1 MRSDTGWL
9 PNTLHEVIVSNEAA
23 LKVVLIEDSPVLRQ
37 MLCDILEEIRGLE
50 IVGEVEAEDQALAML
65 EQQKPDVAIID
76 LELSKGNGLNV
87 LRQIYAQ
94 PDRYRSLQA
103 VVFSNHAHASVR
115 ERCRLL
121 GAAAFF
127 DKTFQ
132 MDDLLDYLQA
142 IAVRSMQASASS
154 H

>member
-1 MRSDTGWL
+1 
-9 PNTLHEVIVSNEAA
+9 
-23 LKVVLIEDSPVLRQ
+23 VVLIEDSPALRNLLGG
-37 MLCDILEEIRGLE
+37 MLEDIAGIEI
-50 IVGEVEAEDQALAML
+50 IGEVDAEDQALALL
-65 EQQKPDVAIID
+65 EQFHPDVAIID
-76 LELSKGNGLNV
+76 LELSQGSGLNV

-94 PDRYRSLQA
+94 PDRYRGLHA

-115 ERCRLL
+115 ERCRML

-132 MDDLLDYLQA
+132 MDDLLDYLQGV
-142 IAVRSMQASASS
+142 AVRVGYAPASP

>member
-1 MRSDTGWL
+1 MS
-9 PNTLHEVIVSNEAA
+9 EQFA

-37 MLCDILEEIRGLE
+37 LLCDILEDVRGIQ
-50 IVGEVEAEDQALAML
+50 IVGEVDTEEQALALL
-65 EQQKPDVAIID
+65 EQQHPDVAIID
-76 LELSKGNGLNV
+76 LELNCGSGFNV
-87 LRQIYAQ
+87 LRQIGAQ
-94 PDRYRSLQA
+94 PERYRPLQA

-132 MDDLLDYLQA
+132 MDDLLDYLQG
-142 IAVRSMQASASS
+142 IAVQAGHAPAPS